1 MDYPFLKEVD
11 LIKRI
16 QGGDTE
22 AFDEIMR
29 RDSEYILGWINARTT
44 NPSEVED
51 LFQST
56 MIKCWNKIGRFRGDS
71 AFRTWACA
79 VARNLFIDDWRK
91 KQRRREESLEAIND
105 EGQEKVLQG
114 IIEPDF
120 LKKFKDEE
128 LGVFLEMVMKDL
140 SQVQN
145 NALRHFALDELSYQ
159 EISKIEKCSVGTV
172 MSRLYYARKRAQSL
186 VRSHKNNKLYCDN
199 D

>member
-159 EISKIEKCSVGTV
+159 EISKIEKCL
-172 MSRLYYARKRAQSL
+172 R
-186 VRSHKNNKLYCDN
+186 VRR
-199 D
+199 